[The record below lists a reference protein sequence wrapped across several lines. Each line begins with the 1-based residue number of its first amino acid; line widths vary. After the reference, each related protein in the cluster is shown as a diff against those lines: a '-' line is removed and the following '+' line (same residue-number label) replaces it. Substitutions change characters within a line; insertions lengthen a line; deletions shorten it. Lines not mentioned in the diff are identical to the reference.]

1 MKHTHSSFKHIT
13 DSHFQELLTSKVA
26 RDKLFQDIANYQL
39 PCSQD
44 PKGVI
49 TLAKLGGYFTD
60 NADALYPGFTASDDT
75 LQAAF
80 SYSIDSFRQRQS
92 FRKGKPVS
100 SARND
105 RLTNAMFHSF
115 LPTLLLFMRVWD
127 IFAVGDKL
135 VVEYLEVKKSDF
147 MLTKGK
153 LGNVHETVI
162 LGDISDEDWEKE
174 FEQLAKD
181 KGGSLTFEDAC
192 THLLGHIT
200 RPFDYSYTEDGNL
213 LDEDDEDVTD
223 NESVALDSFV
233 ELIAVG
239 VGRLA
244 PEMPEVPRIET
255 PGQQHKVL
263 PPVSPRSTTPRSPR
277 GTSGLDISKLDI
289 DAAAEEAE
297 ALASAR
303 IMFV

>member
-1 MKHTHSSFKHIT
+1 MHIT
-13 DSHFQELLTSKVA
+13 DSHFQELLASKLA

-39 PCSQD
+39 PGNRD

-49 TLAKLGGYFTD
+49 TLKKLAGYFTD
-60 NADALYPGFTASDDT
+60 NVDALYPGFTASDDT

-100 SARND
+100 SARSD

-135 VVEYLEVKKSDF
+135 VVEYLEVNKSDF
-147 MLTKGK
+147 MLIKSK
-153 LGNVHETVI
+153 LSGVHEVVV
-162 LGDISDEDWEKE
+162 LGDISDESWEKE
-174 FEQLAKD
+174 FDELAKD
-181 KGGSLTFEDAC
+181 RGGSLTFEDAC
-192 THLLGHIT
+192 TQLLGHIT

-223 NESVALDSFV
+223 NESVAPDSFV

-244 PEMPEVPRIET
+244 PEMPEVPRIES
-255 PGQQHKVL
+255 PGQHKVI
-263 PPVSPRSTTPRSPR
+263 PPASPRTESPR
-277 GTSGLDISKLDI
+277 GTSGLDLSKLDN
-289 DAAAEEAE
+289 DVAAEEAE
-297 ALASAR
+297 ALATAR
-303 IMFV
+303 IMSV